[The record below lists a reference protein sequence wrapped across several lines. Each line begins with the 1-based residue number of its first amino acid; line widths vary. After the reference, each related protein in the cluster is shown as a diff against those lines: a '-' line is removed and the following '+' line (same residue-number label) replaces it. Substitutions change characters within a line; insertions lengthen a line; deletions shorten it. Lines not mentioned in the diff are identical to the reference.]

1 MYERL
6 KRLYVSGK
14 LTVVG
19 LANAVIKGWITEVQ
33 KQEIMDMKQQP
44 FRMKSRAQEIVQKI
58 LK

>member
-19 LANAVIKGWITEVQ
+19 LDNAVIKGWITEVQ
-33 KQEIMDMKQQP
+33 KQEIMAEK
-44 FRMKSRAQEIVQKI
+44 
-58 LK
+58 

>member
-6 KRLYVSGK
+6 KRLYVTGK
-14 LTVVG
+14 LTAIG

-44 FRMKSRAQEIVQKI
+44 CRTKRRAQEIVQKI